1 MKKINCFLPYATVS
15 SSSSTIDELRKDEFV
30 GDIVIMGSNYP
41 VDTLP
46 EGCKMLTTGLP
57 NNSETLLSILEN
69 SQAEYT
75 LIYTKNTPFKPGLF
89 ALQRFL
95 DVLDSTQAPMAYS
108 DYYHQDVNNERAA
121 IPLID
126 CGSWFIRDDF
136 NFGPLLVFR
145 TTALERALQGIP
157 ALNYSALYR
166 TLLLISLNEPLIH
179 IPEFLYTEM
188 DEDIPSSREKQFDYV
203 NPKNREVQVEM
214 ERSFLECLKQKGA
227 WLAPQ
232 FKEIDLS
239 EGSFDYEASVI
250 IPVRNRKETIKD
262 AIESVLKQK
271 TKFPFNLIVIDNHST
286 DGTSDII
293 ASYAGDSRV
302 VHLIPERTDLCIGGC
317 WNYGV
322 NDARCGRFAVQLDSD
337 DMYFDE
343 RSLQIMVE
351 AFYYQKCAMVVGSYL
366 MTDFYLK
373 EIPPG
378 VIDHSEWT
386 KDNGRNNLLR
396 VNGLGAPRAFFTPL
410 LRRFRLPDTSYGED
424 YAVGLRISREY
435 RIGRVYDVVYCCR
448 RWGKNTDS
456 SLSIEQINKNNRYK
470 DAIRRMEI
478 EARIQLNRK

>member
-1 MKKINCFLPYATVS
+1 MKKINCFLPLATVRS
-15 SSSSTIDELRKDEFV
+15 SQSTIDELRNNEVV
-30 GDIVIMGSNYP
+30 GDIVIMGSGYP
-41 VDTLP
+41 EDALP
-46 EGCKMLTTGLP
+46 EGCALLTSGLP
-57 NNSETLLSILEN
+57 NNSETLLSIIGN
-69 SQAEYT
+69 TQTEYT
-75 LIYTKNTPFKPGLF
+75 LIYTKNTPFKLGLF
-89 ALQRFL
+89 ALQRLL
-95 DVLDSTQAPMAYS
+95 DVMDSTQVPMVYS
-108 DYYHQDVNNERAA
+108 DYYHVDRNNERTA

-126 CGSWFIRDDF
+126 CDSWFVRDDF
-136 NFGPLLVFR
+136 NFGSLLIFR
-145 TTALERALQGIP
+145 TSALECALQGMP
-157 ALNYSALYR
+157 SLKYSALYR
-166 TLLLISLNEPLIH
+166 TLLLLSLNKPLLH
-179 IPEFLYTEM
+179 IPEYLYSEM
-188 DEDIPSSREKQFDYV
+188 EEDIPSSREKQFDYV
-203 NPKNREVQVEM
+203 NPKNREVQAEM
-214 ERSFLECLKQKGA
+214 EQSFLECLKQKGA

-232 FKEIDLS
+232 FKEIDLT
-239 EGSFDYEASVI
+239 EGSFDHEASVI

-271 TKFPFNLIVIDNHST
+271 TKFPFNLIIIDNHST
-286 DGTSDII
+286 DGTSEII
-293 ASYAGDSRV
+293 TSYASDCRV

-322 NDARCGRFAVQLDSD
+322 NDVHCGRFAVQLDSD

-343 RSLQIMVE
+343 HSLQIMVE

-456 SLSIEQINKNNRYK
+456 SLSIEQMNKHNRYK

-478 EARIQLNRK
+478 EARIQLNRR